1 MAFDAKA
8 FLATLTELPGVY
20 RMLDAAG
27 TVLYVG
33 KAKNLKKRVSSYF
46 RDNLASP
53 RIAQMVSQIARI
65 ETTAT
70 RTEAEALLLENNLIK
85 SLSPRYNILFRDDK
99 SYPYILLTRGDFP
112 RLGFFRGIDAHQADG
127 VHLVVR
133 IEHLEG
139 VAIADGNNQAEHDS
153 ERHEQR
159 RAGTNRGAMEPKGAP
174 LYGDPARRRMAGYS
188 SLRSQFTK
196 WPEKPA
202 TLSLPF
208 QSCRRTRI

>member
-1 MAFDAKA
+1 MRPKPQTLRSRALLQRLQLGVLLCIGRVDPGHASGNLGGRHIFARTLHIGHGAAVIVPGQRLQPCLLPKAQLRQVLLGAGAKRLFGFGGINGGDA
-8 FLATLTELPGVY
+8 Y
-20 RMLDAAG
+20 LDGAIRPRCAAAG
-27 TVLYVG
+27 G
-33 KAKNLKKRVSSYF
+33 
-46 RDNLASP
+46 
-53 RIAQMVSQIARI
+53 
-65 ETTAT
+65 
-70 RTEAEALLLENNLIK
+70 
-85 SLSPRYNILFRDDK
+85 
-99 SYPYILLTRGDFP
+99 
-112 RLGFFRGIDAHQADG
+112 
-127 VHLVVR
+127 
-133 IEHLEG
+133 EG